1 MAERIAADGRGSS
14 RVATGWLV
22 AALVASIV
30 PILYLVSVSF
40 MSQGEV
46 AAGRVL
52 PTQPSLGA
60 WTEAFSGPVPGAI
73 VNSLLVSIVSSVV
86 SLALALPAAW
96 AIVRFRTGGR
106 LLAGTFLAPWLLPP
120 IVAIVPLFMLLR
132 VLGLNNTLL
141 GLTLLYAIMNV
152 GLAVW
157 LLEGFVRRLP
167 VELEEAARLD
177 GAGEFGVLVRIIV
190 PLTGPA
196 LVAVGVIVVILS
208 YNEYLFAA
216 FVTQSEQSRTVPVVI
231 GLLLSERIQDF
242 GKVAAGSLMGAIPP
256 LAVAGLLQKRLV
268 EGLTSGALK

>member
-1 MAERIAADGRGSS
+1 MSERTAADGRPSS
-14 RVATGWLV
+14 RIATGWLII
-22 AALVASIV
+22 ALGASVV

-46 AAGRVL
+46 AAGRLV
-52 PTQPSLGA
+52 PTRPTAGA
-60 WTEAFSGPVPGAI
+60 WVEAFSGPVPAAI
-73 VNSLLVSIVSSVV
+73 ANSLVVSIVSAAI
-86 SLALALPAAW
+86 SLVLALPAAW

-132 VLGLNNTLL
+132 VLGLNNTLT

-177 GAGEFGVLVRIIV
+177 GVGELGVLVRIV
-190 PLTGPA
+190 APLTGPA
-196 LVAVGVIVVILS
+196 LVAVGVILVILS

-242 GKVAAGSLMGAIPP
+242 GKVAAASLLGAFPP
-256 LAVAGLLQKRLV
+256 LAVAAFLQKRLV
-268 EGLTSGALK
+268 DGLTSGAVK

>member
-1 MAERIAADGRGSS
+1 MAERIAADGRRSS
-14 RVATGWLV
+14 RIATGWLV

-132 VLGLNNTLL
+132 VLGLNNTLV
-141 GLTLLYAIMNV
+141 GLILLYAIMNV

-242 GKVAAGSLMGAIPP
+242 GKVAAASLMGAIPP

>member
-1 MAERIAADGRGSS
+1 MAERIAADGRRSS
-14 RVATGWLV
+14 RIATGWLV

-73 VNSLLVSIVSSVV
+73 VNSLLVSIVSSIV

-242 GKVAAGSLMGAIPP
+242 GKVAAASLMGAIPP

>member
-1 MAERIAADGRGSS
+1 MSDRTAADGRPSS
-14 RVATGWLV
+14 RTATGWLI

-52 PTQPSLGA
+52 PTQPTLAA
-60 WTEAFSGPVPGAI
+60 WAQALSGPVPGAI
-73 VNSLLVSIVSSVV
+73 VNSLLVSVV
-86 SLALALPAAW
+86 SAAVSLVLALPAAW
-96 AIVRFRTGGR
+96 AIVRFRAGGR

-132 VLGLNNTLL
+132 VLGLNNTLT

-167 VELEEAARLD
+167 IELEEAARLD
-177 GAGEFGVLVRIIV
+177 GAGEFGVLVRIVV

-242 GKVAAGSLMGAIPP
+242 GKVAAASLMGAIPP

-268 EGLTSGALK
+268 EGLTSGAVK

>member
-1 MAERIAADGRGSS
+1 MAERIAADGRSSS
-14 RVATGWLV
+14 RIATGWLV

-60 WTEAFSGPVPGAI
+60 WTEAFSGPVPAAI
-73 VNSLLVSIVSSVV
+73 VNSLLVSIVSSIV

-120 IVAIVPLFMLLR
+120 IVAIVPLLMLLR

-242 GKVAAGSLMGAIPP
+242 GKVAAASLMGAIPP

>member
-1 MAERIAADGRGSS
+1 MAERIAADGRRSS
-14 RVATGWLV
+14 RIATGWLV
-22 AALVASIV
+22 AALVASLV

-242 GKVAAGSLMGAIPP
+242 GKVAAASLMGAIPP

>member
-1 MAERIAADGRGSS
+1 MAERLAADGRPSS
-14 RVATGWLV
+14 RVATGWLI
-22 AALVASIV
+22 AALVASLV

-46 AAGRVL
+46 AAGRL
-52 PTQPSLGA
+52 IPTRPTLGA
-60 WTEAFSGPVPGAI
+60 WTRAFSGPVPIAI
-73 VNSLLVSIVSSVV
+73 VNSLVVSVISTVV

-132 VLGLNNTLL
+132 ILGLNNTLT

-167 VELEEAARLD
+167 IELEEAARLD
-177 GAGEFGVLVRIIV
+177 GAGEFGVLTRIIV

-196 LVAVGVIVVILS
+196 LVAVGAILVILS

-231 GLLLSERIQDF
+231 SLMLSERIQDF
-242 GKVAAGSLMGAIPP
+242 GRVAAASLLGAVPP
-256 LAVAGLLQKRLV
+256 LAVAAILQKRLV